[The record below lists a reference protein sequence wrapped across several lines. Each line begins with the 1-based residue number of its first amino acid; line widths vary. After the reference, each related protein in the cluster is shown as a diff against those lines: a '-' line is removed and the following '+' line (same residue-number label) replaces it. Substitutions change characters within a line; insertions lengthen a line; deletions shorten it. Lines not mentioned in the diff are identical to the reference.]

1 MRTFHV
7 STSAT
12 TIYNVRGVSA
22 FDAALRCVTRLASK
36 GGLPHGVPV
45 TVRVHD
51 GEAEAWI
58 ERPAKHVDVTVTP
71 TGRTLADE
79 VAA

>member
-1 MRTFHV
+1 MRYFHV

-12 TIYNVRGVSA
+12 TIYNVQGVSA
-22 FDAALRCVTRLASK
+22 FDAALRCVTRLATK
-36 GGLPHGVPV
+36 GGLPHGIPV
-45 TVRVHD
+45 TVRVREGTTRWYDLPGNH
-51 GEAEAWI
+51 I
-58 ERPAKHVDVTVTP
+58 DVTVTP

>member
-1 MRTFHV
+1 MRYFHV

-51 GEAEAWI
+51 GEAGWS

-71 TGRTLADE
+71 TGRNLADE